1 MSSLSSSS
9 VSSSTTVDD
18 ATPSQVWVV
27 RRRLFWGILLLLLL
41 LALYKVGRVGLA
53 GQRSYLA
60 LSTLR
65 ETARA
70 GLTIEQLPSLRPQF
84 AELAAALEGLDRE
97 LRIVYPLLVRVNWL
111 PTYGPT
117 LRAAPHLLYTAKELT
132 ALASEGLALVEP
144 AFAAPDNNQRL
155 QQALALLAEARPELE
170 EMAARADVANQA
182 LAVIPATAM
191 HPAIADNVAQ
201 LQQVLPLAGEG
212 LRIAPDLPRLLGFA
226 GVPTYLVLV
235 QNNHELRATGGF
247 ISAVGRVTLQHAE
260 PMVFDFVDSYTYY
273 NDALSYPPAPAPMQR
288 YMGIPLLLLRD
299 ANWSPDLPT
308 SASLV
313 QALYA
318 QETDGVI
325 DGVVT
330 VDLHAVE
337 RLIDALGP
345 LILEGAD
352 ELITGKNVVEQIKQL
367 WTTPEESGGTIAEV
381 GLGKWWGGRK
391 DFIPKLANSALQ
403 LVQSGELDYLR
414 LVEAGLTTLN
424 QRSIQIWIDKPAVA
438 SALARLGWDGGI
450 HPTPDADFLAWV
462 DTNMGY
468 NKVDAVIKRAL
479 DYRVEWP
486 APDQPALATA
496 SMTYTHPLTVTD
508 ELCQPVSRYGVT
520 YDDLIARCYFSYLR
534 VYTPAGS
541 QLVKMSGVEGDSIST
556 LRGENN
562 TQIFTGYFH
571 VRPGAQ
577 HVVTVE
583 YALPPTLIPAAYALT
598 IQRQSGTMGLPVTL
612 HVQEQ
617 TLSTTLVNGRWEW
630 SVSRKNQ

>member
-1 MSSLSSSS
+1 MNSLSSSPS
-9 VSSSTTVDD
+9 PTTIDD
-18 ATPSQVWVV
+18 TTRPQVRLA
-27 RRRLFWGILLLLLL
+27 RRRLIWGVVLVLLLLG
-41 LALYKVGRVGLA
+41 LYKAVRVGQAVQRSFTVLSMLLHVGR
-53 GQRSYLA
+53 
-60 LSTLR
+60 TD
-65 ETARA
+65 
-70 GLTIEQLPSLRPQF
+70 LTVERLPSLHPQLI
-84 AELAAALEGLDRE
+84 ELAVGLDELDQE
-97 LRIVYPLLVRVNWL
+97 LRLFYPLIVRLNWL

-117 LRAAPHLLYTAKELT
+117 LRAIPHLLYTAKELT
-132 ALASEGLALVEP
+132 AVASQGLALVEP
-144 AFAAPDNNQRL
+144 ALAAPDPSQRL
-155 QQALALLAEARPELE
+155 PQALTRLAAAKPELE
-170 EMAARADVANQA
+170 EMAIRLDIANQA
-182 LAVIPATAM
+182 LAVIPAAEL
-191 HPAIADNVAQ
+191 HSAIADAVAQ

-212 LRIAPDLPRLLGFA
+212 LRMAPDLPRLLGFA

-247 ISAVGRVTLQHAE
+247 ISAVGRITLQNGE
-260 PMVFDFVDSYTYY
+260 PLVFDFVDSYTFY
-273 NDALSYPPAPAPMQR
+273 NASLAYPPAPAPMQR

-337 RLIDALGP
+337 IVIDALGP
-345 LILEGAD
+345 LMLEGAT
-352 ELITGKNVVEQIKQL
+352 EPITGKNVVEQIKQL

-403 LVQSGELDYLR
+403 LVQSGELDHLR
-414 LVEAGLTTLN
+414 LVRAGLTALN
-424 QRSIQIWIDKPAVA
+424 QRSIQVWIDKPAV
-438 SALARLGWDGGI
+438 STALARLGWDGGI

-468 NKVDAVIKRAL
+468 NKVDAVIKRSL
-479 DYRVEWP
+479 DYRVEWSD
-486 APDQPALATA
+486 AAQPALARVT
-496 SMTYTHPLTVTD
+496 MTYTHPLTVTD

-534 VYTPAGS
+534 VYTPARS
-541 QLVKMSGVEGDSIST
+541 QLVKMTGVEADSVST
-556 LRGENN
+556 LPGESN

-571 VRPGAQ
+571 LRPGAQ
-577 HVVTVE
+577 QVVTVE
-583 YALPPTLIPAAYALT
+583 YNLPPTLTPTTYALT
-598 IQRQSGTMGLPVTL
+598 IQRQSGADALPLTV
-612 HVQEQ
+612 HIQEQ
-617 TLSTTLVNGRWEW
+617 TLTTTLVNGRWEW
-630 SVSRKNQ
+630 SVVKGD